1 MLAKLVDCYRSDDL
15 AMLTIVLDEAVKA
28 AIDGTAITDIER
40 QELSTL
46 IGTVLMDSFVAGETD
61 PAVLKKIAVDSARWR
76 KVCLTGHRP

>member
-28 AIDGTAITDIER
+28 AIDGTAITNIER

-61 PAVLKKIAVDSARWR
+61 PAVLKKIAVDSAYWR

>member
-61 PAVLKKIAVDSARWR
+61 PAVLKKIAVDSAHWR
-76 KVCLTGHRP
+76 KVCPTGHRP